1 MISDLGLSQNIIYSK
16 NAYDPK
22 FYNTAWTLQIIRSIV
37 LWMIFM
43 AAAVP
48 VARTYGDPILA
59 WILPASAIGILF
71 GGFTSVAPSLLQK
84 RMEFAKLNLFFLA
97 TAFIGSVVF
106 ILLAY
111 VNRTIWALVLGGI
124 IGSAVTMIGSF
135 FLIPQIKH
143 RLYFDKGYATEIVG
157 FGKWIFASSIVFFFA
172 GNIDRLYFG
181 KVVPLALLGIYGIA
195 RNISDLFS
203 AVAGQIGSGV
213 VFPFIASHAGTP
225 RETLHRELKP
235 IRMKFLLLMA
245 IGCSLIV
252 STADFVIKLLYDARY
267 HAATW
272 MLPILL
278 IGAWFSMIASLNEST
293 ILGLGRPSYTALA
306 NGLRLILLL
315 VALPL
320 SFAIAGLSG
329 SVIALALVEA
339 GRYIPVYIGQR
350 RERFSF
356 GAQDVGFTIMMFML
370 TGALEWAR
378 WMSGFGTSF
387 ELTVSLVTEVKSQA
401 VQHACGGGCFSVK
414 IGAGAMCHIF
424 SAIASSTSLCTQS
437 APALRC
443 RDPASCRTPP
453 LPLPIVRAWHG
464 FDRGR

>member
-1 MISDLGLSQNIIYSK
+1 MKLSVGKLVTGTVWAAGAFGASQALRVVTNIILTRLLAPELFGLMVIVNTLRLGIQLISDLGIPQNIIYSK
-16 NAYDPK
+16 NSYEPK

-37 LWMIFM
+37 LWIIFM
-43 AAAVP
+43 AAAMP
-48 VARTYGDPILA
+48 VARIYGAQILA
-59 WILPASAIGILF
+59 WLLPISAIGIVF
-71 GGFTSVAPSLLQK
+71 GGFTSVVPSLLQK
-84 RMEFAKLNLFFLA
+84 RMEFAAFNLYYIV
-97 TAFIGSVVF
+97 TAFIGSVVL
-106 ILLAY
+106 IILAY
-111 VNRTIWALVLGGI
+111 VNPTIWALVYGGL
-124 IGSAVTMIGSF
+124 IGSVVTTIASF
-135 FLIPQIKH
+135 FLTPRLKH
-143 RLYFDKGYATEIVG
+143 ELYIDKRYAIEIVG
-157 FGKWIFASSIVFFFA
+157 YGKWIFASSIVFFFA

-203 AVAGQIGSGV
+203 AVSGQIGSGV

-252 STADFVIKLLYDARY
+252 STADFAIKLLYDARY

-272 MLPILL
+272 MLPILV
-278 IGAWFSMIASLNEST
+278 IGSWFSMIAALNEST

-306 NGLRLILLL
+306 NGVRLILLL

-339 GRYIPVYIGQR
+339 CRCIPLYVGQR

-356 GAQDVGFTIMMFML
+356 GGQDVSVTIMMFML

-378 WMSGFGTSF
+378 WASGFGTSF
-387 ELTVSLVTEVKSQA
+387 DSLLNS
-401 VQHACGGGCFSVK
+401 FSK
-414 IGAGAMCHIF
+414 
-424 SAIASSTSLCTQS
+424 
-437 APALRC
+437 
-443 RDPASCRTPP
+443 
-453 LPLPIVRAWHG
+453 
-464 FDRGR
+464 